1 MCRFILQS
9 ARTLLLVDTEDDDDF
24 IAADTDELLDRSDT
38 SPGELRQEDHS
49 LDVVI
54 FELLG

>member
-1 MCRFILQS
+1 MTLYNQAI

-38 SPGELRQEDHS
+38 SPRELGQEDHA
-49 LDVVI
+49 LNVI
-54 FELLG
+54 VLQLY